1 MKNVFKF
8 LLLFLLTMCVFTG
21 CKVTEEKI
29 EIWKGT
35 QNGPKKLAGTLID
48 PSIDINL
55 RVKAGV
61 ALVEINEWEKF
72 KESFPKMEKS
82 DSETVI
88 LALASVLGKLSRGA
102 GVGPQEKS
110 LDKLQIDAKDG
121 LYLMLDYAQSRS
133 KNAVIEPLVAW
144 CVEGNYNIRA
154 MAGYNVRAVVKK
166 IGEPATNALATLL
179 TTDQIAIEPIA
190 KLIVDV
196 NNKNSNK
203 KASEFLSE
211 QLKSNIKQIGEK
223 HLVAAAI
230 IGGQAI
236 ANTLLDLATDKDLS
250 DELQRFALRAYSQSL
265 DNGSIKATPGQ
276 MDILFVMAENTEFDK
291 FQREET
297 YLTIAQ
303 AGGPKDSDR
312 MAKLLTNDVFFWRL
326 VGLRCL
332 LRMDG
337 KNQLASALNT
347 KKLARDGEEISEV
360 IIWTSRFPKLV
371 DQIREALKEGNT
383 FAKSVAVYALGVVGS
398 IDKDVPMLERLLDN
412 KTKLPDGFDHKTLG
426 EAARAAINEIKKKG

>member
-1 MKNVFKF
+1 MTNVFKF
-8 LLLFLLTMCVFTG
+8 LLLLFLTMCVSTG
-21 CKVTEEKI
+21 CQVTEEKI
-29 EIWKGT
+29 ETWKGT

-55 RVKAGV
+55 RVKAAV
-61 ALVEINEWEKF
+61 ALVEMNEWGKF

-82 DSETVI
+82 DSEKVI
-88 LALASVLGKLSRGA
+88 LALAPILGELSRGE
-102 GVGPQEKS
+102 GGGPQEKS
-110 LDKLQIDAKDG
+110 LAKMQVDAKDG
-121 LYLMLDYAQSRS
+121 LYLMLDYVQPGSR
-133 KNAVIEPLVAW
+133 NAVIEPLLAW

-166 IGEPATNALATLL
+166 IGEPATDALATLL

-196 NNKNSNK
+196 NNKSSNK
-203 KASEFLSE
+203 KASEFLSK
-211 QLKSNIKQIGEK
+211 QLKTNFKQIGEK

-230 IGGQAI
+230 IGGHAI
-236 ANTLLDLATDKDLS
+236 ADTLLDLATDKNLT

-265 DNGSIKATPGQ
+265 TNGSIKATRKQ
-276 MDILFVMAENTEFDK
+276 IDILFVMAENTEFDK

-303 AGGPKDSDR
+303 AGGPRDSER
-312 MAKLLTNDVFFWRL
+312 MTKLLTNEVFFWRL

-337 KNQLASALNT
+337 KNQLAGALNT
-347 KKLARDGEEISEV
+347 KKLARDNEEISEV
-360 IIWTSRFPKLV
+360 IIWTSRFPKFV
-371 DQIREALKEGNT
+371 EQIRAVLKGGNA
-383 FAKSVAVYALGVVGS
+383 FAKGVAVYALGVVGS
-398 IDKDVPMLERLLDN
+398 LDKDVPMLEGLLNN
-412 KTKLPDGFDHKTLG
+412 KTRLPDGFDHKTLG
-426 EAARAAINEIKKKG
+426 EAAKAAINEIKKKG

>member
-8 LLLFLLTMCVFTG
+8 FLPVFLAVCVSAG
-21 CKVTEEKI
+21 CQVTEEKI
-29 EIWKGT
+29 ETWKGT
-35 QNGPKKLAGTLID
+35 QNGPKKLAGTFID

-61 ALVEINEWEKF
+61 ALVEMNEWEKF

-82 DSETVI
+82 DSEKVI
-88 LALASVLGKLSRGA
+88 LALAPVLGKLSKGE
-102 GVGPQEKS
+102 GGGPQEKS
-110 LDKLQIDAKDG
+110 LDKLQVDAKDG
-121 LYLMLDYAQSRS
+121 LYLMLDYAQPGSR
-133 KNAVIEPLVAW
+133 NAVVKPLLAW
-144 CVEGNYNIRA
+144 CVDGNYNIRA
-154 MAGYNVRAVVKK
+154 MAGYNVRTVVKK
-166 IGEPATNALATLL
+166 IGAPATDALATLL

-196 NNKNSNK
+196 NNESSNK

-211 QLKSNIKQIGEK
+211 QLKSNIKQVGEK

-230 IGGQAI
+230 IGGPAI
-236 ANTLLDLATDKDLS
+236 ADTLLDLATDKNLS
-250 DELQRFALRAYSQSL
+250 DEMQRFALRAYSQSL

-276 MDILFVMAENTEFDK
+276 MDILFTMAENTEFDK

-303 AGGPKDSDR
+303 AGTSKDSER
-312 MAKLLTNDVFFWRL
+312 MINLLTNEVFFWRL

-337 KNQLASALNT
+337 KNQLVRALNA
-347 KKLARDGEEISEV
+347 KKLARDSDETSEV
-360 IIWTSRFPKLV
+360 IMWTSRFPKLI
-371 DQIREALKEGNT
+371 DQIHEALKEGNT
-383 FAKSVAVYALGVVGS
+383 FAKGVAVYALGVIGS
-398 IDKDVPMLERLLDN
+398 IDKDVPILEGLLDN
-412 KTKLPDGFDHKTLG
+412 KIKLPDGFDHKTLG
-426 EAARAAINEIKKKG
+426 EAAKAAINEIKKKG